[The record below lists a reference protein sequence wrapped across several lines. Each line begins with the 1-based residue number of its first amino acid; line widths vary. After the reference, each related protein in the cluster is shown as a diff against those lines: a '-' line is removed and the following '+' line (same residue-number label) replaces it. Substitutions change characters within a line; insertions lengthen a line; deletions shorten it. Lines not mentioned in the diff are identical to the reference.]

1 MVEFRIPTNLV
12 ASLLS
17 ERIKTELIMR
27 EELNMI
33 DCGSELEDLSV
44 TEIFNIIETAAFD
57 LVALLPAHLLTQQ
70 NNLDQIIT
78 KAIKSLPIAYERH
91 EFSDYSESRV
101 SNLLKP
107 IKSIFQVSDVEEAYA
122 NN

>member
-12 ASLLS
+12 ANLLA
-17 ERIKTELIMR
+17 ERIKTEIKMR
-27 EELNMI
+27 EELNI
-33 DCGSELEDLSV
+33 ISSGENLEDLST

-57 LVALLPAHLLTQQ
+57 LVALLPAHLLTQK
-70 NNLDQIIT
+70 NNLEEIIV

-91 EFSDYSESRV
+91 EFSEYSESRI

-107 IKSIFQVSDVEEAYA
+107 IKSQFEVDDFEEAFV